1 MYVSL
6 YIERSQIRG
15 VWIAITVLALF
26 VVIGTVI
33 FENLKYVSAAE
44 ELNVKVNVGEDDI
57 EGGETQK
64 ITVTVTEDGSS
75 NEEISGA
82 NVKLTV
88 YPPETDSTTAKD
100 TTDEDG
106 KANFDVKISDD
117 AEYGTYDIEVKV
129 SKDGFNTKTEDSSFE
144 VTGSGN
150 DDRKGDGGHDN
161 DNSGKSK
168 DADEGNKD
176 DDEGNKDDD
185 EGNKDDDE
193 GHDND
198 GGGSNR
204 GESNNQA
211 LSQGNACGNGVL
223 STGIFCQ
230 NIANQLQG
238 DGNAINIIALQNGG
252 GYDEVEAD
260 NSMSSPTLQ
269 SSNPTS
275 ITSVPHAQQG
285 FQQLQSP
292 ISGSTNVN
300 SIESIIEQYEQARLA
315 HAIETRLNYLK

>member
-1 MYVSL
+1 MHGSL
-6 YIERSQIRG
+6 YIERSQIHG

-33 FENLKYVSAAE
+33 FENLNYVSAAE
-44 ELNVKVNVGEDDI
+44 ELNVKVNVGEDDL
-57 EGGETQK
+57 ERGETQK

-117 AEYGTYDIEVKV
+117 AEYGTYDLEVKV

-161 DNSGKSK
+161 DNSGKS
-168 DADEGNKD
+168 
-176 DDEGNKDDD
+176 KDDD

-230 NIANQLQG
+230 NVANQLQG

-275 ITSVPHAQQG
+275 ITSVPHSQQG